1 MNLSERKLAAK
12 KFMETWK
19 GRGYEKGESQ
29 TFWLTLLRDVL
40 GVEHPEDIVSFES
53 QVKLSSTSFIDAYI
67 STTKVLIEQ
76 KSIDKDLRA
85 PIRQSDGTLLTPFG
99 QAKRYA
105 SELPLSMHPRY
116 VVTCNFKSFLVYD
129 MENPQAEPEEVLL
142 ENLDREFSR
151 LNFLVDG
158 ASGPFQ
164 KELEVSI
171 RAGEHVGE
179 IYDALLPE
187 FGSSPTAE
195 DLHSLNVLC
204 VRLVFCLYAEDAG
217 IFEKEQF
224 YLYLK
229 SFRPENMRM
238 ALKDLFLTLD
248 TPEPLRDKFLEP
260 KLKNFPYVNG
270 SLFRM
275 RAEESIPP
283 ITEEIATVLLN
294 RASLNF
300 DWSEISPTIFGA
312 VFESTLNPETR
323 RSGGMHYTSIENIHK
338 VIDPLFL
345 DSFRAELEKIKKISG
360 AKKRGAELLNFQR
373 KLGSLKF
380 LDPACGSGNFL
391 TETYLSLRTL
401 ENEALSLRLHGEAVL
416 DVYGDSIFV
425 HIGQFYGIEINDFA
439 VTVAKTALWIAESQ
453 MMEKTSEILQR
464 NLEFLPLKTNANIV
478 EGNALRMD
486 WNLGNRGEELGDRS
500 EELGNGREE
509 LGDRGEELGYGGEDE
524 KLRGSDGLAK
534 SHGFGRGNLLAGEDA
549 SQGRTVFFA
558 RSNETGGNID
568 SVEYCGRFRSQE
580 SERVLSV
587 SAHCA
592 GVGNGVGNTIE
603 NLRPDTISDRGTN
616 RKSHGFVDS
625 GRQNECG
632 ASNSSELTSRSL
644 SPTSQYDY
652 IMGNPPFVGARLMNA
667 EQKKDVLSVFGNVKN
682 AGNLDYVSCWYKKT
696 ADMLKGSSTKA
707 ALVSTNSITQGE
719 QPAILWKPLM
729 QEGIEIDFAYRT
741 FRWDSESAQKAHVH
755 CVIVGFGMGKDPLA
769 MTDAGRVSTQSA
781 KVNALKSFPSER
793 QVSESFA
800 KSLKSSSYEP
810 QENVLLAMT
819 DAGRV
824 SPQSAK
830 ENALKS
836 SPSERQVSES
846 FAKSLKSSSYE
857 PQEND
862 AFAKFPKSSSYETQE
877 NDASAKSQECSL
889 SETLGH
895 DASPHR
901 ETVRSESSVPD
912 VNCVNPQKRE
922 IYTHGNLP
930 HWHIDGALQFV
941 TFRLADSLP
950 KEKRLELEEMEKAF
964 LKNHPKPWS
973 SDEEEQHFKIFGN
986 KIEKYVK
993 AGLGSCCLRSKNIRK
1008 IVEEAFFHFDGERY
1022 KIHSFVIMPN
1032 HVHVLVEPFGQNTLS
1047 EITHSWKSFSAHEIA
1062 KVLKSNGSVWQK
1074 ESFDRLIRD
1083 EKHYKITL
1091 EYIKKN
1097 PFGLKKREYSFYS
1110 IYEPQENV
1118 LLAMTDAGRVS
1129 TQSAKVNA
1137 LKSSPSERQVSESF
1151 AKSQE
1156 CSLPKTQGHDAPA
1169 KSQECSLSKM
1179 QENES
1184 FAKFPKSSSF
1194 KTLGHDASPHR
1205 ETVRSDAS
1213 SPKFIFTESG
1223 EKIPVKNIN
1232 AYLVDAPNVFI
1243 ESRKKPLCD
1252 VPEIGIG
1259 NQPID
1264 GGNYLFTEEE
1274 MRTFIKKEPRSEK
1287 YFRKWLGSDEFINR
1301 YFRYCL
1307 WLGDADPQEL
1317 VKMPLV
1323 MERVKAVRKFR
1334 LASKRL
1340 STLKIADKP
1349 TRFQVENMPAGNY
1362 ILIPEVSSEKRR
1374 YIPMGFISPNIL
1386 CSNLVKLIPGAS
1398 LYHFGILTSSVHMAW
1413 TRAVCGRL
1421 KSDYRYSKDIVY
1433 NNFPWPDLV
1442 ISDQGLGIREQG
1454 LGIKGGEVY
1463 DNEFQRADCL
1473 AEGDEPG
1480 RRNLSN
1486 CQKASERGD
1495 LCAFGPDETRRSVD
1509 SVEHC
1514 GGARQK
1520 FNEGIYSIS
1529 GNSER
1534 FCIRTGNSAS
1544 FMCENKISNGIRS
1557 PDSDESAERNSEN
1570 NQFDDNKTQ
1579 KQKLEK
1585 KLIPDHY
1592 SLITETAKAVLTAR
1606 AKYPNCSLA
1615 ELYGE
1620 NMFLFPELRKAH
1632 QENDRVVMR
1641 AYGFDERMTES
1652 EIVAALFE
1660 MHRNL
1665 VAGG

>member
-425 HIGQFYGIEINDFA
+425 HLGQFYGIEINDFA

-486 WNLGNRGEELGDRS
+486 WNLGNRSGELGDRR
-500 EELGNGREE
+500 EELGNRSEE

-781 KVNALKSFPSER
+781 K
-793 QVSESFA
+793 
-800 KSLKSSSYEP
+800 
-810 QENVLLAMT
+810 
-819 DAGRV
+819 
-824 SPQSAK
+824 

-846 FAKSLKSSSYE
+846 FAKSLKSSFYE

-901 ETVRSESSVPD
+901 ETVRS
-912 VNCVNPQKRE
+912 
-922 IYTHGNLP
+922 
-930 HWHIDGALQFV
+930 
-941 TFRLADSLP
+941 
-950 KEKRLELEEMEKAF
+950 
-964 LKNHPKPWS
+964 
-973 SDEEEQHFKIFGN
+973 
-986 KIEKYVK
+986 
-993 AGLGSCCLRSKNIRK
+993 
-1008 IVEEAFFHFDGERY
+1008 
-1022 KIHSFVIMPN
+1022 
-1032 HVHVLVEPFGQNTLS
+1032 
-1047 EITHSWKSFSAHEIA
+1047 
-1062 KVLKSNGSVWQK
+1062 
-1074 ESFDRLIRD
+1074 
-1083 EKHYKITL
+1083 
-1091 EYIKKN
+1091 
-1097 PFGLKKREYSFYS
+1097 
-1110 IYEPQENV
+1110 
-1118 LLAMTDAGRVS
+1118 
-1129 TQSAKVNA
+1129 
-1137 LKSSPSERQVSESF
+1137 
-1151 AKSQE
+1151 
-1156 CSLPKTQGHDAPA
+1156 
-1169 KSQECSLSKM
+1169 
-1179 QENES
+1179 
-1184 FAKFPKSSSF
+1184 
-1194 KTLGHDASPHR
+1194 
-1205 ETVRSDAS
+1205 DAS

-1223 EKIPVKNIN
+1223 EKIPAKNIN

-1259 NQPID
+1259 NKPID

-1274 MRTFIKKEPRSEK
+1274 MRAFVEREPRSEK
-1287 YFRKWLGSDEFINR
+1287 YFRKWLGSDEFING

-1323 MERVKAVRKFR
+1323 MERVKAVRNFR
-1334 LASKRL
+1334 LASKSAPTQKL
-1340 STLKIADKP
+1340 AETP
-1349 TRFQVENMPAGNY
+1349 TRFHVENMPSGSY
-1362 ILIPEVSSEKRR
+1362 ILIPRVSSERR
-1374 YIPMGFISPNIL
+1374 FYIPIGFVENGIL
-1386 CSNLVKLIPGAS
+1386 CSDSVHVLDCSKLDFDPI
-1398 LYHFGILTSSVHMAW
+1398 YVFGILTSSVHMAW

-1433 NNFPWPDLV
+1433 NNFPWPVCGSRLSV
-1442 ISDQGLGIREQG
+1442 V
-1454 LGIKGGEVY
+1454 GGQWSV
-1463 DNEFQRADCL
+1463 D
-1473 AEGDEPG
+1473 G
-1480 RRNLSN
+1480 RNLEIGGMEEKEN
-1486 CQKASERGD
+1486 GEKLQGVAGLAGGD
-1495 LCAFGPDETRRSVD
+1495 FD

-1514 GGARQK
+1514 GRTRQN
-1520 FNEGIYSIS
+1520 FDPGISAVSLDCQGI
-1529 GNSER
+1529 GL
-1534 FCIRTGNSAS
+1534 RTGNAN
-1544 FMCENKISNGIRS
+1544 FAGRENRLSCAIGNSSGNGETCGGGENAQRL
-1557 PDSDESAERNSEN
+1557 DRETERIARRKNGSVVCPTADC
-1570 NQFDDNKTQ
+1570 Q
-1579 KQKLEK
+1579 
-1585 KLIPDHY
+1585 
-1592 SLITETAKAVLTAR
+1592 SLIAETAKAVLTAR

-1620 NMFLFPELRKAH
+1620 NMFLFPELEKAH
-1632 QENDRVVMR
+1632 KENDRAVMR

>member
-40 GVEHPEDIVSFES
+40 GVEHPENIVSFES

-158 ASGPFQ
+158 AAGPFQ

-283 ITEEIATVLLN
+283 ITEEIAAVLLN

-345 DSFRAELEKIKKISG
+345 DSFREELEKIKKISG

-391 TETYLSLRTL
+391 TETYLSLRAL

-486 WNLGNRGEELGDRS
+486 WGLGNREEGT
-500 EELGNGREE
+500 GNREQGIGKREE
-509 LGDRGEELGYGGEDE
+509 GTGNREE
-524 KLRGSDGLAK
+524 K
-534 SHGFGRGNLLAGEDA
+534 FA
-549 SQGRTVFFA
+549 S
-558 RSNETGGNID
+558 
-568 SVEYCGRFRSQE
+568 
-580 SERVLSV
+580 
-587 SAHCA
+587 
-592 GVGNGVGNTIE
+592 
-603 NLRPDTISDRGTN
+603 
-616 RKSHGFVDS
+616 K
-625 GRQNECG
+625 
-632 ASNSSELTSRSL
+632 
-644 SPTSQYDY
+644 YDY

-696 ADMLKGSSTKA
+696 ADLLKGTSTKA

-729 QEGIEIDFAYRT
+729 QEGIEIDFAWRT

-755 CVIVGFGMGKDPLA
+755 CVIVGFGMGKDSLA

-781 KVNALKSFPSER
+781 KVNALKSS
-793 QVSESFA
+793 SF
-800 KSLKSSSYEP
+800 K
-810 QENVLLAMT
+810 
-819 DAGRV
+819 
-824 SPQSAK
+824 
-830 ENALKS
+830 
-836 SPSERQVSES
+836 
-846 FAKSLKSSSYE
+846 
-857 PQEND
+857 
-862 AFAKFPKSSSYETQE
+862 
-877 NDASAKSQECSL
+877 
-889 SETLGH
+889 TLGH
-895 DASPHR
+895 DVSPHR
-901 ETVRSESSVPD
+901 ETVRSESFVPD
-912 VNCVNPQKRE
+912 VGCVNPQKRE

-973 SDEEEQHFKIFGN
+973 SDDEERHFKIFGN

-993 AGLGSCCLRSKNIRK
+993 AGFGSRCLRFKNIRK

-1047 EITHSWKSFSAHEIA
+1047 EIMHSWKSFSAHEIA
-1062 KVLKSNGSVWQK
+1062 KVLKSNGSVWWK

-1083 EKHYKITL
+1083 EKHYKNTL

-1097 PFGLKKREYSFYS
+1097 PFGLKKNEYSFYS
-1110 IYEPQENV
+1110 IYEPRENV

-1129 TQSAKVNA
+1129 IQSAKVNA
-1137 LKSSPSERQVSESF
+1137 LKSSPF
-1151 AKSQE
+1151 A
-1156 CSLPKTQGHDAPA
+1156 QG
-1169 KSQECSLSKM
+1169 
-1179 QENES
+1179 NES
-1184 FAKFPKSSSF
+1184 FANFPKSSSF

-1259 NQPID
+1259 NKPID
-1264 GGNYLFTEEE
+1264 GGNYLFTEDE
-1274 MRTFIKKEPRSEK
+1274 MKAFVEREPRSEK
-1287 YFRKWLGSDEFINR
+1287 YFRKWLGSDEFING

-1323 MERVKAVRKFR
+1323 MERVKAVRNFR
-1334 LASKRL
+1334 LASKSAPTQKL
-1340 STLKIADKP
+1340 AETP
-1349 TRFQVENMPAGNY
+1349 TRFHVENMPAGNY

-1386 CSNLVKLIPGAS
+1386 CSNLVKLIPGAT
-1398 LYHFGILTSSVHMAW
+1398 LYHFGVLTSSVHMAW

-1620 NMFLFPELRKAH
+1620 NMFLFPELEKAH
-1632 QENDRVVMR
+1632 KENDRVVMR

-1660 MHRNL
+1660 MHRRL
-1665 VAGG
+1665 VAGARGQGVGNSCQLLVISC

>member
-40 GVEHPEDIVSFES
+40 GVEHPENIVSFES

-158 ASGPFQ
+158 AAGPFQ

-283 ITEEIATVLLN
+283 ITEEIAAVLLN

-345 DSFRAELEKIKKISG
+345 DSFREELEKIKKISG

-391 TETYLSLRTL
+391 TETYLSLRAL

-486 WNLGNRGEELGDRS
+486 WELGNREEGA
-500 EELGNGREE
+500 GNREE
-509 LGDRGEELGYGGEDE
+509 GTGNREE
-524 KLRGSDGLAK
+524 K
-534 SHGFGRGNLLAGEDA
+534 FA
-549 SQGRTVFFA
+549 S
-558 RSNETGGNID
+558 
-568 SVEYCGRFRSQE
+568 
-580 SERVLSV
+580 
-587 SAHCA
+587 
-592 GVGNGVGNTIE
+592 
-603 NLRPDTISDRGTN
+603 
-616 RKSHGFVDS
+616 K
-625 GRQNECG
+625 
-632 ASNSSELTSRSL
+632 
-644 SPTSQYDY
+644 YDY

-696 ADMLKGSSTKA
+696 ADLLKGTSTKA

-729 QEGIEIDFAYRT
+729 QEGIEIDFAWRT

-755 CVIVGFGMGKDPLA
+755 CVIVGFGMGK
-769 MTDAGRVSTQSA
+769 
-781 KVNALKSFPSER
+781 
-793 QVSESFA
+793 ESFA
-800 KSLKSSSYEP
+800 
-810 QENVLLAMT
+810 N
-819 DAGRV
+819 
-824 SPQSAK
+824 
-830 ENALKS
+830 
-836 SPSERQVSES
+836 
-846 FAKSLKSSSYE
+846 
-857 PQEND
+857 
-862 AFAKFPKSSSYETQE
+862 
-877 NDASAKSQECSL
+877 
-889 SETLGH
+889 
-895 DASPHR
+895 
-901 ETVRSESSVPD
+901 
-912 VNCVNPQKRE
+912 
-922 IYTHGNLP
+922 
-930 HWHIDGALQFV
+930 
-941 TFRLADSLP
+941 
-950 KEKRLELEEMEKAF
+950 
-964 LKNHPKPWS
+964 
-973 SDEEEQHFKIFGN
+973 
-986 KIEKYVK
+986 
-993 AGLGSCCLRSKNIRK
+993 
-1008 IVEEAFFHFDGERY
+1008 
-1022 KIHSFVIMPN
+1022 
-1032 HVHVLVEPFGQNTLS
+1032 
-1047 EITHSWKSFSAHEIA
+1047 
-1062 KVLKSNGSVWQK
+1062 
-1074 ESFDRLIRD
+1074 
-1083 EKHYKITL
+1083 
-1091 EYIKKN
+1091 
-1097 PFGLKKREYSFYS
+1097 
-1110 IYEPQENV
+1110 
-1118 LLAMTDAGRVS
+1118 
-1129 TQSAKVNA
+1129 
-1137 LKSSPSERQVSESF
+1137 
-1151 AKSQE
+1151 
-1156 CSLPKTQGHDAPA
+1156 
-1169 KSQECSLSKM
+1169 
-1179 QENES
+1179 
-1184 FAKFPKSSSF
+1184 FPKSSSF

-1259 NQPID
+1259 NKPID

-1287 YFRKWLGSDEFINR
+1287 YFRKWLGSDEFING

-1323 MERVKAVRKFR
+1323 MERVKAVRNFR
-1334 LASKRL
+1334 LASKSAPTQKL
-1340 STLKIADKP
+1340 AETP
-1349 TRFQVENMPAGNY
+1349 TRFHVENMPAGNY

-1386 CSNLVKLIPGAS
+1386 CSNLVKLIPGAT
-1398 LYHFGILTSSVHMAW
+1398 LYHFGVLTSSVHMAW

-1433 NNFPWPDLV
+1433 NNFPWSDLV

-1509 SVEHC
+1509 SFEHS
-1514 GGARQK
+1514 GRTRQK

-1557 PDSDESAERNSEN
+1557 PDGDESAERNSEN

-1620 NMFLFPELRKAH
+1620 NMFLFPELEKAH
-1632 QENDRVVMR
+1632 KENDRAVMR

-1660 MHRNL
+1660 MHRRL
-1665 VAGG
+1665 VAGARGAGSRE

>member
-40 GVEHPEDIVSFES
+40 GVERPENIVSFES

-67 STTKVLIEQ
+67 SPTKVLIEQ

-158 ASGPFQ
+158 AAGPFQ

-283 ITEEIATVLLN
+283 ITEEIAAVLLN

-345 DSFRAELEKIKKISG
+345 DSFREELEKIKKISG

-391 TETYLSLRTL
+391 TETYLSLRAL

-486 WNLGNRGEELGDRS
+486 WNLEALGNRSGGA
-500 EELGNGREE
+500 GN
-509 LGDRGEELGYGGEDE
+509 
-524 KLRGSDGLAK
+524 
-534 SHGFGRGNLLAGEDA
+534 
-549 SQGRTVFFA
+549 
-558 RSNETGGNID
+558 
-568 SVEYCGRFRSQE
+568 
-580 SERVLSV
+580 
-587 SAHCA
+587 
-592 GVGNGVGNTIE
+592 
-603 NLRPDTISDRGTN
+603 PP
-616 RKSHGFVDS
+616 
-625 GRQNECG
+625 
-632 ASNSSELTSRSL
+632 
-644 SPTSQYDY
+644 PTSKYDY

-696 ADMLKGSSTKA
+696 ADLLKGTSTKA

-729 QEGIEIDFAYRT
+729 QEGIEIDFAWRT

-755 CVIVGFGMGKDPLA
+755 CVIVGFGMG
-769 MTDAGRVSTQSA
+769 
-781 KVNALKSFPSER
+781 
-793 QVSESFA
+793 
-800 KSLKSSSYEP
+800 
-810 QENVLLAMT
+810 
-819 DAGRV
+819 
-824 SPQSAK
+824 
-830 ENALKS
+830 
-836 SPSERQVSES
+836 
-846 FAKSLKSSSYE
+846 
-857 PQEND
+857 ND
-862 AFAKFPKSSSYETQE
+862 AFA
-877 NDASAKSQECSL
+877 N
-889 SETLGH
+889 
-895 DASPHR
+895 
-901 ETVRSESSVPD
+901 
-912 VNCVNPQKRE
+912 
-922 IYTHGNLP
+922 
-930 HWHIDGALQFV
+930 
-941 TFRLADSLP
+941 
-950 KEKRLELEEMEKAF
+950 
-964 LKNHPKPWS
+964 
-973 SDEEEQHFKIFGN
+973 
-986 KIEKYVK
+986 
-993 AGLGSCCLRSKNIRK
+993 
-1008 IVEEAFFHFDGERY
+1008 
-1022 KIHSFVIMPN
+1022 
-1032 HVHVLVEPFGQNTLS
+1032 
-1047 EITHSWKSFSAHEIA
+1047 
-1062 KVLKSNGSVWQK
+1062 
-1074 ESFDRLIRD
+1074 
-1083 EKHYKITL
+1083 
-1091 EYIKKN
+1091 
-1097 PFGLKKREYSFYS
+1097 
-1110 IYEPQENV
+1110 
-1118 LLAMTDAGRVS
+1118 
-1129 TQSAKVNA
+1129 
-1137 LKSSPSERQVSESF
+1137 
-1151 AKSQE
+1151 
-1156 CSLPKTQGHDAPA
+1156 
-1169 KSQECSLSKM
+1169 
-1179 QENES
+1179 
-1184 FAKFPKSSSF
+1184 FPKSSSF

-1205 ETVRSDAS
+1205 ETVRSDTS

-1259 NQPID
+1259 NKPID

-1274 MRTFIKKEPRSEK
+1274 MRAFVEREPRSEK
-1287 YFRKWLGSDEFINR
+1287 YFRKWLGSDEFING

-1334 LASKRL
+1334 LASKSAPTQKL
-1340 STLKIADKP
+1340 AETP
-1349 TRFQVENMPAGNY
+1349 TRFHVENMPTGNF
-1362 ILIPEVSSEKRR
+1362 IVIPKVSSEKRR
-1374 YIPMGFISPNIL
+1374 YIPLGFLTPEIL
-1386 CSNLVKLIPGAS
+1386 ASDLVFMIPGAS
-1398 LYHFGILTSSVHMAW
+1398 LYHFGVLTSSVHMAW

-1433 NNFPWPDLV
+1433 NNFPWPVCGGRLSVVGGQWSVDGQNLE
-1442 ISDQGLGIREQG
+1442 IGGMEEKEDGEKLQGFAG
-1454 LGIKGGEVY
+1454 LAG
-1463 DNEFQRADCL
+1463 
-1473 AEGDEPG
+1473 GDELRG
-1480 RRNLSN
+1480 GSLRA
-1486 CQKASERGD
+1486 CEKTSERGNVRVGQPNAQGCD
-1495 LCAFGPDETRRSVD
+1495 FD

-1514 GGARQK
+1514 GRARQN
-1520 FNEGIYSIS
+1520 FDPGISAVSLDCQGI
-1529 GNSER
+1529 GL
-1534 FCIRTGNSAS
+1534 RTGNAN
-1544 FMCENKISNGIRS
+1544 FVGRENRLFHSVGNSSGNGETCGGGENAQRL
-1557 PDSDESAERNSEN
+1557 DQETERIARRKNGSVLWPTADC
-1570 NQFDDNKTQ
+1570 Q
-1579 KQKLEK
+1579 
-1585 KLIPDHY
+1585 
-1592 SLITETAKAVLTAR
+1592 SLIAETAKAVLTAR

-1620 NMFLFPELRKAH
+1620 NMFLFPELEKAH
-1632 QENDRVVMR
+1632 KENDRAVMR

-1665 VAGG
+1665 VAGARGTGSRE

>member
-40 GVEHPEDIVSFES
+40 GVENPENIVSFES

-158 ASGPFQ
+158 AAGPFQ

-283 ITEEIATVLLN
+283 ITEEIAAVLLN

-345 DSFRAELEKIKKISG
+345 DSFREELEKIKKISG

-391 TETYLSLRTL
+391 TETYLSLRAL

-486 WNLGNRGEELGDRS
+486 W
-500 EELGNGREE
+500 
-509 LGDRGEELGYGGEDE
+509 
-524 KLRGSDGLAK
+524 
-534 SHGFGRGNLLAGEDA
+534 
-549 SQGRTVFFA
+549 
-558 RSNETGGNID
+558 
-568 SVEYCGRFRSQE
+568 
-580 SERVLSV
+580 
-587 SAHCA
+587 
-592 GVGNGVGNTIE
+592 GVGNRE
-603 NLRPDTISDRGTN
+603 EGTGS
-616 RKSHGFVDS
+616 REEKFASGF
-625 GRQNECG
+625 
-632 ASNSSELTSRSL
+632 
-644 SPTSQYDY
+644 DY

-667 EQKKDVLSVFGNVKN
+667 EQKKDILSVFGNVKN

-696 ADMLKGSSTKA
+696 ADLLKGTSTKA

-719 QPAILWKPLM
+719 QPAILWKSLM

-755 CVIVGFGMGKDPLA
+755 CVIVGFGMGKDSLA
-769 MTDAGRVSTQSA
+769 MTDA
-781 KVNALKSFPSER
+781 
-793 QVSESFA
+793 
-800 KSLKSSSYEP
+800 
-810 QENVLLAMT
+810 
-819 DAGRV
+819 
-824 SPQSAK
+824 
-830 ENALKS
+830 
-836 SPSERQVSES
+836 
-846 FAKSLKSSSYE
+846 
-857 PQEND
+857 
-862 AFAKFPKSSSYETQE
+862 
-877 NDASAKSQECSL
+877 
-889 SETLGH
+889 
-895 DASPHR
+895 
-901 ETVRSESSVPD
+901 
-912 VNCVNPQKRE
+912 NP
-922 IYTHGNLP
+922 
-930 HWHIDGALQFV
+930 
-941 TFRLADSLP
+941 
-950 KEKRLELEEMEKAF
+950 
-964 LKNHPKPWS
+964 
-973 SDEEEQHFKIFGN
+973 
-986 KIEKYVK
+986 
-993 AGLGSCCLRSKNIRK
+993 
-1008 IVEEAFFHFDGERY
+1008 
-1022 KIHSFVIMPN
+1022 
-1032 HVHVLVEPFGQNTLS
+1032 
-1047 EITHSWKSFSAHEIA
+1047 
-1062 KVLKSNGSVWQK
+1062 
-1074 ESFDRLIRD
+1074 
-1083 EKHYKITL
+1083 
-1091 EYIKKN
+1091 
-1097 PFGLKKREYSFYS
+1097 
-1110 IYEPQENV
+1110 
-1118 LLAMTDAGRVS
+1118 
-1129 TQSAKVNA
+1129 
-1137 LKSSPSERQVSESF
+1137 
-1151 AKSQE
+1151 
-1156 CSLPKTQGHDAPA
+1156 
-1169 KSQECSLSKM
+1169 
-1179 QENES
+1179 
-1184 FAKFPKSSSF
+1184 
-1194 KTLGHDASPHR
+1194 
-1205 ETVRSDAS
+1205 
-1213 SPKFIFTESG
+1213 PKFIFTESG

-1259 NQPID
+1259 NKPID

-1287 YFRKWLGSDEFINR
+1287 YFRKWLGSDEFING

-1323 MERVKAVRKFR
+1323 MERVKTVRNFR
-1334 LASKRL
+1334 LASKSAPTQKL
-1340 STLKIADKP
+1340 AETP
-1349 TRFQVENMPAGNY
+1349 TRFHVENMPAGNY
-1362 ILIPEVSSEKRR
+1362 ILIPRVSSERR
-1374 YIPMGFISPNIL
+1374 FYIPIGFVEKGIL
-1386 CSNLVKLIPGAS
+1386 CSDSVHVLDCSKLDFDPIYA
-1398 LYHFGILTSSVHMAW
+1398 FGVLTSSVHMAW

-1442 ISDQGLGIREQG
+1442 ISDQGLGTREQG

-1509 SVEHC
+1509 PVEHS

-1557 PDSDESAERNSEN
+1557 PDGDESAERNSEN

-1579 KQKLEK
+1579 KQELEK

-1606 AKYPNCSLA
+1606 AKYPDCSLA

-1620 NMFLFPELRKAH
+1620 NMFLFPELEKAH
-1632 QENDRVVMR
+1632 KENDRAVMR

-1660 MHRNL
+1660 MHRR
-1665 VAGG
+1665 VVGSRE